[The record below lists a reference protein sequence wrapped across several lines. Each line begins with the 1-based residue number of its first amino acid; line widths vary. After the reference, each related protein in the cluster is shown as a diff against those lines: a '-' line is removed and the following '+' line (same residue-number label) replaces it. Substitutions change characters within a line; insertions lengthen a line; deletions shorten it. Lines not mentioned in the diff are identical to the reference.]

1 MKKRNHEQIEQRRTR
16 DSIPSGF
23 TTPIREVKARSR
35 ALPVFGALAL
45 GAIALGA
52 VAIGAVAV
60 GRLVIGRARIRRL
73 EIDELIVRRL
83 KVTESLHRPPSSR
96 TDVT

>member
-1 MKKRNHEQIEQRRTR
+1 MKQRNHEQIEQRGGTR
-16 DSIPSGF
+16 DSVPSRS
-23 TTPIREVKARSR
+23 TTAMRALNARSR
-35 ALPVFGALAL
+35 ALPVFGALAF

-83 KVTESLHRPPSSR
+83 KVTENLYRPPSSS
-96 TDVT
+96 TDV